1 MKAKRKILSLILTA
15 GLVVTLFQA
24 IAFAAPVTISGTFEI
39 DTENMMPDPDNPDN
53 PDAPLVEV
61 PKENIYTV
69 DEAAGVVTVQPGAK
83 ITLSDDASDY
93 RIIVSGNGTP
103 VPGTEGGDGTVEIT
117 LDGFTCDRTK
127 NAESGSGS
135 TSGGQG
141 TGGSTS
147 GGDQSGTGGGDQ
159 SGTGD
164 GTQTGGGQSGTGD
177 GTQTEGGNSG
187 GTGTGDENQGG
198 NTGDQSDQG
207 TTVAARAGESGGPAI
222 ALQDGAKV
230 IMYLEG
236 TNIVKGG
243 AGAAAIEVPERTSLT
258 IAEKEGS
265 SNSKLTVT
273 ASGVDTATR
282 GSGAAIGGGAGANSG
297 AITINSG
304 TIVAT
309 AEGNGA
315 AIGGGAGGANADGI
329 TINDGTVTA
338 TAEGDGA
345 AIGGGMSG
353 NTGTIRIANGTVRA
367 TANGNGAAI
376 GGGASRGGG
385 VVTIEDGT
393 VTATATKNGA
403 AIGGGSAGNGAA
415 VTVNGGEVTA
425 KGNIGGGEGATIQ
438 GSLIV
443 NGSSTKV
450 SVDRLIGASTRISE
464 DGAAVSTVMDE
475 EKITVADGQTMI
487 VPVGMTLE
495 IPNGNTL
502 RIEGRLEVY
511 GNIVGTGTLD
521 CEWAEDNGVV
531 GEEKI
536 SKDTLKYIPPCEHDY
551 LTTQEAYHTYNYD
564 VHVRYCEKCKK
575 PRYDEHRFSEGRCL
589 DCMQREDA
597 PYIFTEEDKT
607 LTVYKNFGGPDINT
621 PEWAEIVQKAEE
633 IVIMEGVQY
642 IAENAFINFENVK
655 HIYVPES
662 TEGINANTFPANT
675 KSKLTV
681 YCPYKWS
688 ETINATEDTASKF
701 VFYETQG
708 EGESALAV
716 IEQITD
722 AGVEIP
728 ETIYGRP
735 IYLADGVLKE
745 FPDVKHEHRIP
756 EGVEDGIETSDSRRH
771 YYTCAV
777 CGTDIKEKHRGGE
790 ATCVDKAICEVCG
803 DEYGT
808 LDRSNHAHLV
818 AVEAKMPT
826 HLEEGNTFHY
836 YCEDCDR
843 FFADSE
849 GEERIRE
856 RSTILKAL
864 SEEHTP
870 EQTEWLRDAVE
881 HWHTCA
887 CGELIDVKPHSFVW
901 VVDREATETE
911 NGLRHQRCSVCGYEA
926 APEEIPRTSVLVNT
940 NPSDNNNNGGNNNN
954 NGNNNDNNNGNDN
967 NNNNNGNNG
976 NNGTNGNNNGT
987 TGGNNN
993 GTSGGTNGGT
1003 NTGTSTGTQAGAGG
1017 NTNTTTGIGN
1027 AVKTGDYVSLIPW
1040 IALLLVSGAGVVGAV
1055 VYYRKKAKKN
1065 EK

>member
-1 MKAKRKILSLILTA
+1 MKAKRKILSLILAA

-24 IAFAAPVTISGTFEI
+24 IAFAAPETISGTFTI
-39 DTENMMPDPDNPDN
+39 DTENTMSDPSTPDN
-53 PDAPLVEV
+53 PDAPQVAV
-61 PKENIYTV
+61 PAADIYTV
-69 DEAAGVVTVQPGAK
+69 DEDAGTVTVRPGAK
-83 ITLSDDASDY
+83 ITLSRDASDY

-103 VPGTEGGDGTVEIT
+103 VPGTEDGDGTVEIT

-141 TGGSTS
+141 TGGS
-147 GGDQSGTGGGDQ
+147 
-159 SGTGD
+159 GTGD

-177 GTQTEGGNSG
+177 GTQTGDDNSG
-187 GTGTGDENQGG
+187 STGTGDENQGG
-198 NTGDQSDQG
+198 NTGDQSDPG
-207 TTVAARAGESGGPAI
+207 TTVAARAGESGGSAI
-222 ALQDGAKV
+222 ALQNGASV
-230 IMYLEG
+230 ILYLEG
-236 TNIVKGG
+236 TNGVIGG
-243 AGAAAIEVPERTSLT
+243 TGAAAIEVPEGTSLT
-258 IAEKEGS
+258 IAEKGGS
-265 SNSKLTVT
+265 SNSRLTVT

-297 AITINSG
+297 TITINSG
-304 TIVAT
+304 TIIAT
-309 AEGNGA
+309 ADGNGA
-315 AIGGGAGGANADGI
+315 AIGGGAGGTNAGGI
-329 TINDGTVTA
+329 TINDGMVTA

-353 NTGTIRIANGTVRA
+353 NTGTIRIANGTVKA

-385 VVTIEDGT
+385 VVMIEDGM

-425 KGNIGGGEGATIQ
+425 KGNIGGGKGATIQ

-443 NGSSTKV
+443 NGSSTKI

-464 DGAAVSTVMDE
+464 DGAAVSAVLDE
-475 EKITVADGQTMI
+475 DILVPDRQTMT
-487 VPVGMTLE
+487 VPIGMTLE
-495 IPNGNTL
+495 IPSGNTL

-633 IVIMEGVQY
+633 IVIVEGVQY

-735 IYLADGVLKE
+735 VYLADGVLKE

-808 LDRSNHAHLV
+808 LNRSNHVHLV

-826 HLEEGNTFHY
+826 HLEEGNIFHY

-843 FFADSE
+843 FFADSA

-940 NPSDNNNNGGNNNN
+940 NPSDGNNNGGSNNDGNNNN
-954 NGNNNDNNNGNDN
+954 NN
-967 NNNNNGNNG
+967 NNG
-976 NNGTNGNNNGT
+976 NNGTNGNNNGS
-987 TGGNNN
+987 TGGNNTGTN
-993 GTSGGTNGGT
+993 GGTSGGTNGGT